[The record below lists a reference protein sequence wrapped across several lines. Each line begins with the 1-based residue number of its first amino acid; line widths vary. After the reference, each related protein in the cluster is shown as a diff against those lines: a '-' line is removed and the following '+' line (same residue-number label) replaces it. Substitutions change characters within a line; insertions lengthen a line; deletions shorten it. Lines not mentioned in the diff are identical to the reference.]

1 MLKKYNNVILVTLFL
16 LCFSISFF
24 YLYGIFLPFILGM
37 LLAFSVYPAIL
48 RIQKIVKNRNLATT
62 IFLAIK
68 AGGLILFLIFC
79 TRYINR
85 DFKRL
90 NQSFIQITKIDKEKL
105 NKTAQKVNEYIADI
119 YDFESLKKSLKYKSD
134 SVISG
139 LKNMDYSQLDTESI
153 KSGFEKLTS
162 VFHRQ
167 KKEAET
173 IQPSFS
179 FTFIFFS
186 TIGYF
191 ILILFHLD
199 YFIKIREKYFGGKI
213 KSIFHT
219 IIDDFNKS
227 FVKYFKL
234 RTKIVLLLSP
244 IYLVSFIILDM
255 PGTILITLL
264 IVLLSYISYLQ
275 YIALIPLSVG
285 CLILSVENPHGFL
298 FYFCIVLGIF
308 ILASIIEELILTPR
322 IMEKNIGINPV
333 IITLA
338 ISVWSYLLGIP
349 GLILAIP
356 MTGLI
361 IILFKQYFLHP
372 YQEVFKT

>member
-16 LCFSISFF
+16 LCFSISFY

-37 LLAFSVYPAIL
+37 LLALSVFPAIL
-48 RIQKIVKNRNLATT
+48 RIQKIVKNRNLAVT

-68 AGGLILFLIFC
+68 AGGLILSLIFC
-79 TRYINR
+79 TQFINR

-90 NQSFIQITKIDKEKL
+90 NRSFIQVTKIDKEKL

-119 YDFESLKKSLKYKSD
+119 YDFESLKKSLKHKSD
-134 SVISG
+134 SAVYD
-139 LKNMDYSQLDTESI
+139 LKNMDYTKIDTESI

-162 VFHRQ
+162 VFHRS
-167 KKEAET
+167 KTEAET
-173 IQPSFS
+173 IPPSFS

-191 ILILFHLD
+191 ILILFHLN

-213 KSIFHT
+213 KSIFHS

-264 IVLLSYISYLQ
+264 IVLLSYISNLQ
-275 YIALIPLSVG
+275 YVALIPLSIG
-285 CLILSVENPHGFL
+285 CLILSTENPHGFL

-322 IMEKNIGINPV
+322 IMEKNVGINPV
-333 IITLA
+333 IITLSV
-338 ISVWSYLLGIP
+338 SVWSYLLGTP
-349 GLILAIP
+349 GLLLAVP
-356 MTGLI
+356 MTGLMI
-361 IILFKQYFLHP
+361 VSFKKYFSNA
-372 YQEVFKT
+372 YKDVFIG

>member
-16 LCFSISFF
+16 LCFSISFY

-349 GLILAIP
+349 GLLLAIP

>member
-16 LCFSISFF
+16 LCFSISFY
-24 YLYGIFLPFILGM
+24 YLYGIFLPFIVGM
-37 LLAFSVYPAIL
+37 LLALSVFPAIL

-349 GLILAIP
+349 GLLLAIP

>member
-68 AGGLILFLIFC
+68 AGVVILFLIFC

-349 GLILAIP
+349 GLLLAIP

>member
-213 KSIFHT
+213 KSIFHS

-349 GLILAIP
+349 GLLLAIP

>member
-308 ILASIIEELILTPR
+308 ILANIIEELILTPR

>member
-349 GLILAIP
+349 GLLLAIP

>member
-1 MLKKYNNVILVTLFL
+1 
-16 LCFSISFF
+16 
-24 YLYGIFLPFILGM
+24 
-37 LLAFSVYPAIL
+37 
-48 RIQKIVKNRNLATT
+48 
-62 IFLAIK
+62 
-68 AGGLILFLIFC
+68 
-79 TRYINR
+79 
-85 DFKRL
+85 
-90 NQSFIQITKIDKEKL
+90 
-105 NKTAQKVNEYIADI
+105 
-119 YDFESLKKSLKYKSD
+119 
-134 SVISG
+134 
-139 LKNMDYSQLDTESI
+139 MDYSQLDTESI

-349 GLILAIP
+349 GLLLAIP

>member
-1 MLKKYNNVILVTLFL
+1 
-16 LCFSISFF
+16 
-24 YLYGIFLPFILGM
+24 
-37 LLAFSVYPAIL
+37 
-48 RIQKIVKNRNLATT
+48 
-62 IFLAIK
+62 LAIK

-308 ILASIIEELILTPR
+308 ILANIIEELILTPR

>member
-191 ILILFHLD
+191 ILILFHLN

-349 GLILAIP
+349 GLLLAIP

>member
-308 ILASIIEELILTPR
+308 ILANIIEELILTPR

-349 GLILAIP
+349 GLLLAIP